1 MGAKVRCVL
10 RYTDAGGE
18 AREQVF
24 AGRGCFLKATGHRH
38 RLKLCGGATRTA
50 VVKQVEQPDG
60 SWLDVERNAYE

>member
-24 AGRGCFLKATGHRH
+24 AGRGCFLKAAGQRR
-38 RLKLCGGATRTA
+38 RLKLHGGVTRTA
-50 VVKQVEQPDG
+50 VVKQVEQTDG
-60 SWLDVERNAYE
+60 SWRDVARNAYE